1 MPHISAMAIVLFL
14 LLVIPATID
23 TARLWLNCH
32 NNIAEWAEPG
42 SPVDVNH
49 KRFLELFG
57 NLETVAVTW
66 SGSTLDD
73 ERIDRFAKTLE
84 ESDQGRYFHQIT
96 TSKQLLADLQAE
108 PLSLDYAEARSR
120 LTPWA
125 IGKNGED
132 AWVGAVLS
140 TAGIENRYAAME
152 MLRDVAAKV
161 GLGRDEI
168 QLAGYGYWLSEVD
181 RMAVSSPMIAIPFV
195 ILLVIILLRVSL
207 RSWRLSFAILTISLG
222 AALITTASIHWTGV
236 RMNAVLSTLPTLVF
250 LIGVSNCLH
259 MANHMLSSGKENS
272 LDAMRYA
279 FRIAWRP
286 TFFSGL
292 TTSLGLISLLA
303 SQTLPIRQFGMFG
316 TLGIMTS
323 TMLTLLVFPGM
334 GSPRLWPNGRWQRLT
349 QASENNAVHRG
360 WQLWNLGI
368 DRSKLLIVLLAVI
381 VLATMSF
388 GLDNIKTSVQPDA
401 FFRQESPQLNS
412 AINFEK
418 QFCGLD
424 SFEIVIDFEDLAATR
439 MIDRFM
445 VVDAV
450 HQHLAEV
457 EGIQTTI
464 SAKTFAPEVS
474 RGGGFKAISQRAVLN
489 DYLENNSSEL
499 VDWKL
504 LATESET
511 ESWLI
516 SLRVSSFADFMELTR
531 RVAACLDTHLE
542 KESALVG
549 AKASWWNSGSGEMFA
564 AVEKQFLRDLI
575 RTYLTG
581 FVVVS
586 LTVTLLL
593 RSLAAGIL
601 AMLPNILPAVMVL
614 GTVGLFGL
622 TLEVG
627 SIMTASVA
635 LGIAVDDTLHFLAWV
650 RRELTNGIKPR
661 EATLA
666 TFQHCGKAMMQ
677 TSLICGAGT
686 AILAICT
693 FLPTVRFGLLLSAM
707 LVAALV
713 ADLLVLPAIVL
724 LSPKIWREKVGSV
737 EDVAD

>member
-1 MPHISAMAIVLFL
+1 MATTLFL

-49 KRFLELFG
+49 KRFLERFG

-66 SGSTLDD
+66 SGSSIDD
-73 ERIDRFAKTLE
+73 ERIDRYATSLE
-84 ESDQGRYFHQIT
+84 QHDDGSKFFNQVT
-96 TSKQLLADLQAE
+96 SSKQILQEITAE
-108 PLSLDYAEARSR
+108 PLKLNEAEAKAR
-120 LTPWA
+120 LMPWG
-125 IGKNGED
+125 IGRNGQD
-132 AWVGAVLS
+132 AWVGVVLS
-140 TAGIENRYAAME
+140 TEGIENRFAAME
-152 MLRDVAAKV
+152 TLREVAEQI
-161 GLGRDEI
+161 GISRDEV
-168 QLAGYGYWLSEVD
+168 QLAGYGFWLSEVD

-195 ILLVIILLRVSL
+195 ILLVAVLLRVSL
-207 RSWRLSFAILTISLG
+207 RTWRLSIAILVISLG
-222 AALITTASIHWTGV
+222 AAMLTTASIHWTGV

-259 MANHMLSSGKENS
+259 MANHMISSGRENS
-272 LDAMRYA
+272 LEAMRYA
-279 FRIAWRP
+279 FDIAWRP

-323 TMLTLLVFPGM
+323 TLLSLLVFPGM
-334 GSPRLWPNGRWQRLT
+334 GSLRVWPEGRFRSLT
-349 QASENNAVHRG
+349 EASVTNTTHQG
-360 WQLWNLGI
+360 WQQWNFGINRARLGI
-368 DRSKLLIVLLAVI
+368 VFLAI
-381 VLATMSF
+381 LALATLSF
-388 GLDNIKTSVQPDA
+388 GLDNIETSVQPDA
-401 FFRQESPQLNS
+401 FFRQGSPQLVS
-412 AINFEK
+412 ATSYEEK
-418 QFCGLD
+418 FCGLD
-424 SFEIVIDFEDLAATR
+424 SFEVVIDFEDLEATR
-439 MIDRFM
+439 LIDRFM
-445 VVDAV
+445 VIDALHEELNQV
-450 HQHLAEV
+450 K
-457 EGIQTTI
+457 GIQTTI
-464 SAKTFAPEVS
+464 SAKTFAPSVS

-499 VDWKL
+499 IEGKL
-504 LATESET
+504 MALDDKT
-511 ESWLI
+511 ESWRI
-516 SLRVSSFADFMELTR
+516 SLRVSSFAKFNELTQHVR
-531 RVAACLDTHLE
+531 KCLDNQLD
-542 KESALVG
+542 KQAALIG
-549 AKASWWNSGSGEMFA
+549 AKANWWNSGSGEMFV
-564 AVEKQFLRDLI
+564 AVEKQFLRDLV
-575 RTYLTG
+575 RTYITG
-581 FVVVS
+581 FIVVS
-586 LTVTLLL
+586 LTVTILL

-601 AMLPNILPAVMVL
+601 AMLPNILPAVLVL

-650 RRELTNGIKPR
+650 RRELTDGAKPQ

-666 TFQHCGKAMMQ
+666 TFKHCGKAMMQ

-686 AILAICT
+686 ALLAMCS

-724 LSPKIWREKVGSV
+724 LSPKIWKEKQLTSS
-737 EDVAD
+737 EHEC